1 MEQIKLKYE
10 KNDFLRI
17 DKYLN
22 EIFEEFTRTQLQL
35 MIEDGLVT
43 VNDKVIK
50 SNYKLKI
57 NDEIVVTIK
66 DPELTKI
73 EPQNIP
79 LDIYYED
86 SDIIVVNK
94 PFPATAF
101 SIDSSACWEKIKIGI
116 LFSFAKETAV
126 KSITLY

>member
-57 NDEIVVTIK
+57 ND
-66 DPELTKI
+66 L
-73 EPQNIP
+73 
-79 LDIYYED
+79 Y
-86 SDIIVVNK
+86 SDKLSMNK
-94 PFPATAF
+94 L
-101 SIDSSACWEKIKIGI
+101 SMSKKIK
-116 LFSFAKETAV
+116 L
-126 KSITLY
+126 